1 MGIVIAFRRRRHA
14 RALRLPTAASDSNV
28 MCWQLNSPASRVIAI
43 QRLAGIPRSR
53 QTLTV
58 GGSNPSAA
66 ATLPVPPKSSM
77 TESHVIMGD
86 NVICDLQICQAFAS
100 RKTTGTGVS
109 GEIAVMAKSRTQ
121 AIDATARRLKAT
133 RLALDYKKQIEF
145 ANILGVDKSSYNL
158 MEKGKR
164 PVTLD
169 VGLAIN
175 EKFGV
180 SLDWLFLGNAAQLPS
195 HLVTKLVSR
204 AA

>member
-1 MGIVIAFRRRRHA
+1 
-14 RALRLPTAASDSNV
+14 
-28 MCWQLNSPASRVIAI
+28 
-43 QRLAGIPRSR
+43 
-53 QTLTV
+53 
-58 GGSNPSAA
+58 
-66 ATLPVPPKSSM
+66 
-77 TESHVIMGD
+77 
-86 NVICDLQICQAFAS
+86 
-100 RKTTGTGVS
+100 
-109 GEIAVMAKSRTQ
+109 MAKSRTQ

-145 ANILGVDKSSYNL
+145 AKILGVDKSSYNL

-180 SLDWLFLGNAAQLPS
+180 SLDWLFVGNAAQLPS